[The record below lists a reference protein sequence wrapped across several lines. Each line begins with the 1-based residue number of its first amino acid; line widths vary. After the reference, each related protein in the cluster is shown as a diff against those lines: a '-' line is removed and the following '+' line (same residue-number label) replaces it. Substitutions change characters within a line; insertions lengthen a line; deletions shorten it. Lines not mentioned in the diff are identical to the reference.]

1 VISEVEL
8 FEHANRCLEFLREYN
23 QDNSQVGG
31 FLGARYLIK
40 FPNSLVLS
48 YISEEEVYLY
58 SSDNSLE
65 LNLPDE
71 QWKYVKGAGS
81 WLSKEV
87 FTPEYLYEVVSGF
100 TGHYGKAILIF
111 PWTEWIEVGPLSDD
125 WAELIEELDS
135 EELEEFKKSQ
145 DSQRVIEE
153 ISHSDPKSFIF
164 DVDHLFEGDEALI
177 PNGSQ
182 YSRYR
187 RFCQELENLGWIII
201 DYMNDQGFA
210 YDALEEER
218 EGSDFDGV
226 PPALI
231 SPLESVFQAYSPNG
245 ELDDWFA
252 IIDLGDG
259 NLEDLKLAE
268 KCGLKVEIR
277 HENMLTILKD

>member
-8 FEHANRCLEFLREYN
+8 FEHANRCLEFLQEYN
-23 QDNSQVGG
+23 QDNAQVGG
-31 FLGARYLIK
+31 YIGARYLFK

-58 SSDNSLE
+58 SSDDSLE

-81 WLSKEV
+81 WLSKEI

-100 TGHYGKAILIF
+100 TSNYGKAILIF
-111 PWTEWIEVGPLSDD
+111 PWGGWIEVGPLSDD
-125 WAELIEELDS
+125 WADLIEELDS

-145 DSQRVIEE
+145 DSQRVIEQ

-164 DVDHLFEGDEALI
+164 DVHHLFEGDEALI

-218 EGSDFDGV
+218 EGSNFDGV
-226 PPALI
+226 APALI